1 MIEEALLRALDAT
14 PEPALRRRRSAK
26 WRVYPQD
33 VLPAWVAEMDYPL
46 AEPIVRALHEAID
59 EQDAGY
65 AFAAGLG
72 EAFAPWAERRWGWT
86 VAPADV
92 RLVVDVVTGIA
103 EILRVATAPGD
114 GVVLETPVYPPFAA
128 TIRGTG
134 RTVIEAPLVR
144 TTRTTG
150 TTTAWTPDLTAIA
163 RAYESGA
170 RVHLLC
176 SPHNPTG
183 IVYPREVLAEIAAL
197 AARYRVL
204 VVSDEIHAPLT
215 LPGAVHHPFPT
226 VSPAAAST
234 SIVLT
239 SASKAWN
246 VAGLKAALM
255 ITCADEPRAVLARL
269 PSDLPYHAGHL
280 GVVASC
286 AAFREGDPWLQAVV
300 ALLDRNRAL
309 LAERLRASL
318 PGVAYVPP
326 QAGYLAWLDCTALGL
341 GEDPARVFLERGRLA
356 LSSGPTF
363 GAQGKG
369 FARLNFGTTA
379 ALLEEA
385 VRRMRSSVPDA

>member
-1 MIEEALLRALDAT
+1 MIDEALLRALDAV
-14 PEPALRRRRSAK
+14 PESALRRRRSAK
-26 WRVYPQD
+26 WRLYPPD
-33 VLPAWVAEMDYPL
+33 VLPAWVAEMDFPL
-46 AEPIVRALHEAID
+46 AEPIARALHEAID

-65 AFAAGLG
+65 AFPAGLG
-72 EAFAPWAERRWGWT
+72 DAFAPWAERRWGWT

-114 GVVLETPVYPPFAA
+114 RVVIETPVYPPFAA
-128 TIRGTG
+128 TIRETG
-134 RTVIEAPLVR
+134 RTVIEAPLAR
-144 TTRTTG
+144 TPRTTG
-150 TTTAWTPDLTAIA
+150 TGAGWAPDLPAIA

-170 RVHLLC
+170 RVHLLS

-183 IVYPREVLAEIAAL
+183 IVYPREALAEIAAL
-197 AARYRVL
+197 AARHGVL
-204 VVSDEIHAPLT
+204 VVSDEIHAPLA

-226 VSPAAAST
+226 VSLEAART

-246 VAGLKAALM
+246 VAGLKAAMM
-255 ITCADEPRAVLARL
+255 IACADEPRAVLARL
-269 PSDLPYHAGHL
+269 SSDLPYHAGHL

-286 AAFREGDPWLQAVV
+286 AAFREGDPWLEAVV

-341 GEDPARVFLERGRLA
+341 GDDPARAFLERGRVA
-356 LSSGPTF
+356 LHSGPAF

-385 VRRMRSSVPDA
+385 VRRLGVSSK